1 MRPKMQEFSVRFL
14 YKTVTVTPLE
24 EPNHFM
30 VTMNDD
36 DEIHGIVIPELLGI
50 IYPIEDMD
58 RGYVWY
64 TDSDMNLELVEFIGQ
79 MIEDHNT

>member
-1 MRPKMQEFSVRFL
+1 MMQEFSVRFL
-14 YKTVTVTPLE
+14 HKTVTVTPLD

-50 IYPIEDMD
+50 IYPIEDVD
-58 RGYVWY
+58 IGYVWH
-64 TDSDMNLELVEFIGQ
+64 TDSNMNMELVEFIGQ
-79 MIEDHNT
+79 MIEDLGA